1 MKTDPLD
8 PVTGRV
14 RGRGAKNMKVNT
26 PQPQAQASFVRPQIQ
41 DNITPLL
48 KKVVSAGNDYLDKKA
63 SAEGLEQGQ
72 ADMAAS
78 ENFENAKTNLT
89 KAESKFN
96 TIRGSAYKEGA
107 RLAFIVKAENQMTE
121 GLNIIERENLD
132 SQSFTKAAEKYKQ
145 KFIKNLPSNMMTGI
159 TQTFDKAIMEKRI
172 ALENAEYQK
181 EVDENTKVLLDQV
194 VSNTNNFVTAY
205 KNGEDVEKMVTDNMV
220 IINSLYNNQ
229 KQITLD
235 TVSKFIDTDFNNL
248 AQAMIESKFENLT
261 TVEEKKAFVESL
273 LKDGGADIIKDIHKI
288 YGDELKAVFPK
299 FKYPNYIDESL
310 IKSLTTGFTANIN
323 GDIKKYKYEIGQYKK
338 KTQVILEQAME
349 DDISVDDAL
358 PDSVIFQTMNK
369 YFADEDDIQS
379 ILDNKALF
387 ALTQEYTSGWKDMNV
402 GALGVTIKQ
411 HREDIKKYTNSTNSE
426 DQTKLVALNTAIDF
440 LERKEQE
447 LKTLLQRDANFY
459 ETLEFESFDNQ
470 NPEHDAEWLAER
482 QKNAAIHMGVPVN
495 QVPLMNQKEMGSI
508 VAGLQSKDI
517 NEMRSTI
524 EAIKT
529 LEIDKKVRLYNS
541 IFTVDGIAKHSRL
554 YELAMTTEDDQQN
567 LIMQMIIT
575 MDEYKESVPDQANWE
590 KEIGAKSLDALN
602 GKLMADSDFMAE
614 HADKSIIERNKVL
627 EFYKAVILHQFGA
640 NPKDMTYADAKAQA
654 DQLWASGWKKL
665 TIANGSVD
673 ISHGQIDGN
682 TITEESLNA
691 TIETANSSLEEPIDN
706 LSLNISNSNNTL
718 SEIEDAVKDGT
729 VWQQQGDELILT
741 QNNSDADLGF
751 AGTGVT
757 QINPAN
763 ENGEQTATDVKIDL
777 TNNTNES
784 DTQSTTTNKHSGPAW
799 NKDYV
804 IKDFKD
810 NDLVIKNSEDVDA
823 EIDEQVIEVGKEL
836 DILRASLSEVETQI
850 KQIKKETI
858 QGGADRSDELAT
870 LEDLAE
876 QRKEEI
882 ADLETVYG
890 PITGKIDRNELTE
903 NFYKNIHLENKYFV
917 PGVKNVTAHTGMK
930 TLQVMN
936 GIFLK
941 NIQKGATWT
950 EWELDYLSKFGD
962 YQLLANTEIRKEF
975 IKQWNIV
982 RENGGYA
989 TKGTGAKVSPA
1000 VSTYL
1005 ILKNIKK
1012 EIFPKMTEDQI
1023 NDMNYWEEYK
1033 QMGFWEQLLETRTL
1047 PRM

>member
-1 MKTDPLD
+1 
-8 PVTGRV
+8 
-14 RGRGAKNMKVNT
+14 
-26 PQPQAQASFVRPQIQ
+26 
-41 DNITPLL
+41 
-48 KKVVSAGNDYLDKKA
+48 
-63 SAEGLEQGQ
+63 
-72 ADMAAS
+72 
-78 ENFENAKTNLT
+78 
-89 KAESKFN
+89 
-96 TIRGSAYKEGA
+96 
-107 RLAFIVKAENQMTE
+107 
-121 GLNIIERENLD
+121 
-132 SQSFTKAAEKYKQ
+132 
-145 KFIKNLPSNMMTGI
+145 
-159 TQTFDKAIMEKRI
+159 
-172 ALENAEYQK
+172 
-181 EVDENTKVLLDQV
+181 
-194 VSNTNNFVTAY
+194 
-205 KNGEDVEKMVTDNMV
+205 
-220 IINSLYNNQ
+220 
-229 KQITLD
+229 
-235 TVSKFIDTDFNNL
+235 
-248 AQAMIESKFENLT
+248 
-261 TVEEKKAFVESL
+261 
-273 LKDGGADIIKDIHKI
+273 
-288 YGDELKAVFPK
+288 
-299 FKYPNYIDESL
+299 
-310 IKSLTTGFTANIN
+310 
-323 GDIKKYKYEIGQYKK
+323 
-338 KTQVILEQAME
+338 
-349 DDISVDDAL
+349 
-358 PDSVIFQTMNK
+358 
-369 YFADEDDIQS
+369 
-379 ILDNKALF
+379 
-387 ALTQEYTSGWKDMNV
+387 
-402 GALGVTIKQ
+402 
-411 HREDIKKYTNSTNSE
+411 
-426 DQTKLVALNTAIDF
+426 
-440 LERKEQE
+440 
-447 LKTLLQRDANFY
+447 
-459 ETLEFESFDNQ
+459 
-470 NPEHDAEWLAER
+470 
-482 QKNAAIHMGVPVN
+482 
-495 QVPLMNQKEMGSI
+495 
-508 VAGLQSKDI
+508 
-517 NEMRSTI
+517 MRSTI

-751 AGTGVT
+751 SGTGVT

-810 NDLVIKNSEDVDA
+810 NDLVIKNNEDVDA